1 MVGSFEIFRKYQ
13 RSLLAIVA
21 ILAMLAFFVLPPF
34 LQMGSQGGGQDPVA
48 VSWKGGEFSE
58 GGLERAVATRRV
70 VNLFLAEAAALGGR
84 RPARQFLPEQ
94 EEQVVQTMLLSQDA
108 RDNGVLVSDRAVN
121 DFLAQWT
128 GNLVRPEQLDDLLSR
143 MRVGPLAVSQQDVFD
158 VLRTELAAQT
168 ILMLHQP
175 AFGGTPP
182 GWRWEQYRRLDQ
194 QAKVEL
200 VPVVVETFA
209 DQVPPPTE
217 AALRSLYEKHKN
229 ALPEAR
235 SSTPGFREPH
245 RVQYAYLVAKRGVFD
260 EEAAKEVT
268 DEQIAEYY
276 EKNKVSMFRA
286 QPATEKAAGD
296 ASATT
301 DKAEPATDKPAT
313 DKPAT
318 DKPATDKPAADKPA
332 ADKPAADKP
341 AADKPAAD
349 KPAADKPAAGSD
361 AGASSTGPRA
371 TLVAF
376 KQPAGDKPAA
386 DKSVSEKPAPE
397 KPAADK
403 PADGNAAEQP
413 KAADVAEKATPAAE
427 DPSQFEPL
435 EKVKDEIRRRLAQQ
449 RADTRIDA
457 IFTKVAGDLGSYA
470 EDFALWQARRPSG
483 VEPPRPPDL
492 EKIAEKQGL
501 GWSRSELVSAD
512 AAVAAGG
519 IGSSFERFSDP
530 TNPFGFRAWLDQMY
544 GSNTMTLRPIT
555 SRDVEGNRYLSWK
568 TEDQPEFT
576 PSFATARADVERAWR
591 ILEARGLAKRRAEE
605 ITRQAAATGQPLAS
619 TVQEL
624 SKDDARGGGLQ
635 ATEVGP
641 FSWFAQDAVAA
652 GGPPRM
658 SEPEGVSM
666 AGEEFM
672 RAVFSLEPGGT
683 AVAFN
688 EPQTVCYAI
697 RLVAQDPAPEQ
708 LREQFVT
715 ARGDRQRTAMLE
727 QGEMSRSFQA
737 TIEEMEKRRGLEWK
751 RQPRGFDR

>member
-94 EEQVVQTMLLSQDA
+94 EEQVVQTMLLAQDA
-108 RDNGVLVSDRAVN
+108 RDNGVVVSDRAVN

-143 MRVGPLAVSQQDVFD
+143 LRVGPLAVSQQDVFD

-260 EEAAKEVT
+260 EEAAKDVT

-296 ASATT
+296 AAATT

-313 DKPAT
+313 
-318 DKPATDKPAADKPA
+318 
-332 ADKPAADKP
+332 
-341 AADKPAAD
+341 D

-386 DKSVSEKPAPE
+386 DKPVSDKPVSDKPTPE

-403 PADGNAAEQP
+403 PTEGKAAEQP

-605 ITRQAAATGQPLAS
+605 ITRQAAAKGQPLAS

>member
-1 MVGSFEIFRKYQ
+1 
-13 RSLLAIVA
+13 
-21 ILAMLAFFVLPPF
+21 
-34 LQMGSQGGGQDPVA
+34 
-48 VSWKGGEFSE
+48 
-58 GGLERAVATRRV
+58 
-70 VNLFLAEAAALGGR
+70 
-84 RPARQFLPEQ
+84 
-94 EEQVVQTMLLSQDA
+94 
-108 RDNGVLVSDRAVN
+108 
-121 DFLAQWT
+121 
-128 GNLVRPEQLDDLLSR
+128 
-143 MRVGPLAVSQQDVFD
+143 
-158 VLRTELAAQT
+158 
-168 ILMLHQP
+168 
-175 AFGGTPP
+175 
-182 GWRWEQYRRLDQ
+182 
-194 QAKVEL
+194 
-200 VPVVVETFA
+200 
-209 DQVPPPTE
+209 
-217 AALRSLYEKHKN
+217 
-229 ALPEAR
+229 
-235 SSTPGFREPH
+235 
-245 RVQYAYLVAKRGVFD
+245 
-260 EEAAKEVT
+260 
-268 DEQIAEYY
+268 
-276 EKNKVSMFRA
+276 
-286 QPATEKAAGD
+286 
-296 ASATT
+296 
-301 DKAEPATDKPAT
+301 
-313 DKPAT
+313 
-318 DKPATDKPAADKPA
+318 
-332 ADKPAADKP
+332 
-341 AADKPAAD
+341 
-349 KPAADKPAAGSD
+349 
-361 AGASSTGPRA
+361 
-371 TLVAF
+371 
-376 KQPAGDKPAA
+376 
-386 DKSVSEKPAPE
+386 VSEKA
-397 KPAADK
+397 
-403 PADGNAAEQP
+403 G
-413 KAADVAEKATPAAE
+413 PAAE

-605 ITRQAAATGQPLAS
+605 ITRQAAAKGQPLAA

-737 TIEEMEKRRGLEWK
+737 TIEGMEKRRGLEWK

>member
-94 EEQVVQTMLLSQDA
+94 EEQVVQTMLLAQDA
-108 RDNGVLVSDRAVN
+108 RDNGVVVSDRAVN

-143 MRVGPLAVSQQDVFD
+143 LRVGPLAVSQQDVFD

-229 ALPEAR
+229 VLPEAR

-260 EEAAKEVT
+260 EEAAKDVT

-296 ASATT
+296 APATT
-301 DKAEPATDKPAT
+301 DKAE
-313 DKPAT
+313 
-318 DKPATDKPAADKPA
+318 
-332 ADKPAADKP
+332 PAADKP

-371 TLVAF
+371 TLAAF
-376 KQPAGDKPAA
+376 KQPAGD
-386 DKSVSEKPAPE
+386 KPAPE

-403 PADGNAAEQP
+403 PADGKAAEQP
-413 KAADVAEKATPAAE
+413 KAAEVAEKATPAAE

-435 EKVKDEIRRRLAQQ
+435 EKVTDEIRRRLAQQ

-605 ITRQAAATGQPLAS
+605 ITRQAAAKGQPLAS

>member
-1 MVGSFEIFRKYQ
+1 
-13 RSLLAIVA
+13 
-21 ILAMLAFFVLPPF
+21 
-34 LQMGSQGGGQDPVA
+34 
-48 VSWKGGEFSE
+48 
-58 GGLERAVATRRV
+58 
-70 VNLFLAEAAALGGR
+70 
-84 RPARQFLPEQ
+84 
-94 EEQVVQTMLLSQDA
+94 
-108 RDNGVLVSDRAVN
+108 
-121 DFLAQWT
+121 
-128 GNLVRPEQLDDLLSR
+128 
-143 MRVGPLAVSQQDVFD
+143 VFD

-194 QAKVEL
+194 QAQVEL

-245 RVQYAYLVAKRGVFD
+245 RVQYAYLVAKRGAFD

-286 QPATEKAAGD
+286 QPATEKPAGD
-296 ASATT
+296 APATT
-301 DKAEPATDKPAT
+301 DKAE
-313 DKPAT
+313 
-318 DKPATDKPAADKPA
+318 PAADKPA
-332 ADKPAADKP
+332 ADKPATDKP
-341 AADKPAAD
+341 ATR
-349 KPAADKPAAGSD
+349 SD
-361 AGASSTGPRA
+361 AGASSSGPLA

-386 DKSVSEKPAPE
+386 DKPVSDKPATEKPAPE

-403 PADGNAAEQP
+403 PADGKAAEQP
-413 KAADVAEKATPAAE
+413 KAAEVSEKAGPAAE

-605 ITRQAAATGQPLAS
+605 ITRQAAAKGQPLAA

-737 TIEEMEKRRGLEWK
+737 TIEGMEKRRGLEWK